1 MNNDFFDDAAIEQI
15 AKDRFGVSLEVST
28 VVARRIDY
36 GQAALATFFLSAKKQ
51 LYCYIEGSSQLTL
64 GDIRKMAVRM
74 GVRPEVFFPPKGQ
87 PQYFEEIA
95 RDMFVKVYPGRRDIS
110 QDDLRFYRTLV
121 PYCPALFLVEE
132 VKNGTIY
139 CADHDASSGWRP
151 AAKFVY
157 RRLRTS

>member
-28 VVARRIDY
+28 VVARRIDC
-36 GQAALATFFLSAKKQ
+36 GQAASATFFLSAKKQ

-74 GVRPEVFFPPKGQ
+74 GVRPEIFFPPKGQ

-110 QDDLRFYRTLV
+110 QDDLRF
-121 PYCPALFLVEE
+121 
-132 VKNGTIY
+132 
-139 CADHDASSGWRP
+139 
-151 AAKFVY
+151 
-157 RRLRTS
+157 

>member
-28 VVARRIDY
+28 VVARRIDC
-36 GQAALATFFLSAKKQ
+36 GQAASATFFLSAKKQ

-74 GVRPEVFFPPKGQ
+74 GVRPEIFFPPKGQ

-110 QDDLRFYRTLV
+110 QDDLRLRKSKTAPFI
-121 PYCPALFLVEE
+121 ALIMMQALAGGRRRSLFIGGSER
-132 VKNGTIY
+132 VKCGII
-139 CADHDASSGWRP
+139 
-151 AAKFVY
+151 
-157 RRLRTS
+157 

>member
-28 VVARRIDY
+28 VVARRIDC
-36 GQAALATFFLSAKKQ
+36 GQAASATFFLSAKKQ

-74 GVRPEVFFPPKGQ
+74 GVRPEIFFPPKGQ

-95 RDMFVKVYPGRRDIS
+95 RDMFVEVGS
-110 QDDLRFYRTLV
+110 
-121 PYCPALFLVEE
+121 E
-132 VKNGTIY
+132 VKDFKPGDRVLI
-139 CADHDASSGWRP
+139 P
-151 AAKFVY
+151 AITPECMEYPA
-157 RRLRTS
+157 